1 MAEGSHGWR
10 PNCADFPAA
19 ANTRPSEGRVKSM
32 FSDRI
37 NICWVSH
44 ELRFMASQAM
54 LRISPIS
61 PMRL

>member
-1 MAEGSHGWR
+1 MADGSHGWR

-19 ANTRPSEGRVKSM
+19 ANTRPRRGKVRSV
-32 FSDRI
+32 FLDRI

-44 ELRFMASQAM
+44 ELRFIANHVM

-61 PMRL
+61 PIRL